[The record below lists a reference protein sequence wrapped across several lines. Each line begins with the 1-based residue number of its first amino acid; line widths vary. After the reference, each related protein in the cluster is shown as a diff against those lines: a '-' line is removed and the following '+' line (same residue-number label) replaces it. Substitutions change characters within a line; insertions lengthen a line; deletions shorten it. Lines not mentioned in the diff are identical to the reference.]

1 MGSVWTVCE
10 HPRQQSGGLDKWNG
24 RGSRWAAGWRTCAF
38 RARKDPPRCGAA
50 WSGQCQAPL
59 ACGRGKSAL
68 LRSVPI
74 LVSDIVMETDDLPR
88 QAQAKHENTVGG
100 WEIKRRGRFCPV
112 RTKLPPTRCSASRAL
127 PRSDSG
133 FQSARH
139 GGHLW
144 ITVRASTH
152 VSNSQTTSS
161 FQAKSGRVK
170 ARTKDRAAGGC
181 PDQSREAHPFWLLV
195 GAWWLL
201 HVAVRAEDRAD
212 RTVLPRGI
220 RHQEV
225 TEASRVGR
233 VPIRTHTNESTHA
246 LSAQL
251 DLAALEVT
259 RRVDRLAGGGGQTST
274 GCASQ
279 VGEAKEEEGFACLLA
294 CLHRAARVHHL

>member
-1 MGSVWTVCE
+1 MEWQG
-10 HPRQQSGGLDKWNG
+10 QQV
-24 RGSRWAAGWRTCAF
+24 RWAAGWRTCAF

-88 QAQAKHENTVGG
+88 QAQVKHENAVGKKIVLSHLYIKTIILPRQARDKHR
-100 WEIKRRGRFCPV
+100 ENSKKRRRFCPV

-127 PRSDSG
+127 PRSDSE

-161 FQAKSGRVK
+161 FHVKSGRFK

-181 PDQSREAHPFWLLV
+181 PDQSREAHPFWLLF

-225 TEASRVGR
+225 AEASRVYR
-233 VPIRTHTNESTHA
+233 AHTQTKARTRCPFN
-246 LSAQL
+246 L
-251 DLAALEVT
+251 
-259 RRVDRLAGGGGQTST
+259 TSPR
-274 GCASQ
+274 Q
-279 VGEAKEEEGFACLLA
+279 K
-294 CLHRAARVHHL
+294 